1 MPASLTTVN
10 AITKE
15 IYQGKI
21 REQLQNE
28 AVGYKRI
35 EQTSDGVTS
44 EVGGKYVTFPVRVTR
59 NAGIGYRNELE
70 QLQAGGAQGYASVRV
85 GLHYGY
91 GRVRLSGQLI
101 ELADSNTQAFASA
114 MDMEMNYL
122 KTDIGKDVNRIFYGD
137 GTGTL
142 ATVSATNTTTL
153 TTTVSNSQYLEVGQ
167 QVDLLSS
174 NGSTARATNRQ
185 ITQISTGALNGQ
197 GAQTAPA
204 ANVVLDNGVSGAT
217 GTGTGNFS
225 GVVGDILV
233 RQGNYGRE
241 ANGLAS
247 IVSDTGVLFNLD
259 PATQPKWAAVN
270 NNNAGSNRA
279 LSEGLMIQVTDQVRV
294 NGGKVSLILMSL
306 GIRRAY
312 FNLLSQQRRY
322 PSTTEF
328 AGGLTGLA
336 FNNGHEIPCVEDV
349 DAPLNKAWFLDED
362 SFKIYQDSDWSWMDR
377 DGSTW
382 KWVHDF
388 DAYEAI
394 LKKYWELGVQRRNA
408 NAVLKDITE
417 G

>member
-10 AITKE
+10 SITKE

-21 REQLQNE
+21 QEQLQNE

-35 EQTSDGVTS
+35 EQTSEGVTS
-44 EVGGKYVTFPVRVTR
+44 EVGGKYVTFPVRVSR

-70 QLQAGGAQGYASVRV
+70 QLQAGGQQGYASVRV

-91 GRVRLSGQLI
+91 GRTRLSGQLI
-101 ELADSNTQAFASA
+101 ELADTNAQAFASA

-142 ATVSATNTTTL
+142 GVVNAATGPANTAG
-153 TTTVSNSQYLEVGQ
+153 VSNTQYFEVGQ
-167 QVDLLSS
+167 QVDIVSS
-174 NGSTARATNRQ
+174 NGSTAKATNRT
-185 ITQISTGALNGQ
+185 ITAIVTT
-197 GAQTAPA
+197 TAPQGTLT
-204 ANVVLDNGVSGAT
+204 LDNGVSGAT
-217 GTGTGNFS
+217 GTGTGTFS
-225 GVVGDILV
+225 VVVGDLVV

-241 ANGLAS
+241 PNGLKS
-247 IVSDTGVLFNLD
+247 IVSATGTLFNID
-259 PATQPKWAAVN
+259 PTVQTKWQAYVN
-270 NNNAGSNRA
+270 GNGGTNRA
-279 LSEGLMIQVTDQVRV
+279 LSEGLMIQTTDQVRQ
-294 NGGKVSLILMSL
+294 NGGKTSLILCSL
-306 GIRRAY
+306 GVRRAY

-336 FNNGHEIPCVEDV
+336 FNNGHEIPVVEDV
-349 DAPLNKAWFLDED
+349 DHPFNTMYFLDED
-362 SFKIYQDSDWSWMDR
+362 SFKIYQDSDWSWMDK

-382 KWVHDF
+382 KYVHDF

-394 LKKYWELGVQRRNA
+394 LKKYWELGVNRRNA
-408 NAVLKDITE
+408 NAVLQDITE

>member
-70 QLQAGGAQGYASVRV
+70 QLQAGGSQGYASVRV

-142 ATVSATNTTTL
+142 ATCNLTNGVAGSVVQVS
-153 TTTVSNSQYLEVGQ
+153 SNQYLEVGQ
-167 QVDLLSS
+167 QVDVLSS
-174 NGSTARATNRQ
+174 NGSVARATNRQ
-185 ITQISTGALNGQ
+185 ITSIVASGANW
-197 GAQTAPA
+197 
-204 ANVVLDNGVSGAT
+204 NVTVDNGVSGAT
-217 GTGTGNFS
+217 GTGTGTFTLTS
-225 GVVGDILV
+225 GDIIV
-233 RQGNYGRE
+233 RQGNYARE

-259 PATQPKWAAVN
+259 PAVQPKWAAVN

-294 NGGKVSLILMSL
+294 NGGRVSLILMSL
-306 GIRRAY
+306 GLRRAY

-322 PSTTEF
+322 PSTTDY

-349 DAPLNKAWFLDED
+349 DAPANKAWFLDED
-362 SFKIYQDSDWSWMDR
+362 SFKIYQDSDWSFMDR